1 MHASSAP
8 QKSERCVKLGC
19 ARHVFAVGTQL
30 YYNYTR
36 RRRRR
41 RTGRREVWEQGAERR
56 SVSLE
61 GGVELLLDEL
71 LRDLGAL
78 EGLNLSGQL
87 EVVLCVPI
95 DSWR

>member
-1 MHASSAP
+1 MDPAR
-8 QKSERCVKLGC
+8 QLGTTEKRKMC
-19 ARHVFAVGTQL
+19 RAWHARHVFAVGTQL

-36 RRRRR
+36 RRRR
-41 RTGRREVWEQGAERR
+41 TGRREVREQRGVECL
-56 SVSLE
+56 LE